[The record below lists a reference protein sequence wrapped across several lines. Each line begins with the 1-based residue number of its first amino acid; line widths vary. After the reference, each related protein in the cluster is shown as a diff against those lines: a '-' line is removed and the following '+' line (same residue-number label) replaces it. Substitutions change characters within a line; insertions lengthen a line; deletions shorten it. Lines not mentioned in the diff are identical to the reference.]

1 MEELTLGEEQAVR
14 EEPGVKVLFVD
25 DDRLILLTTPAILR
39 EHGYSVTA
47 VGSVNEALGLIASTQ
62 FDVLISDLNI
72 GSAGDG
78 FTVVSAMRRT
88 QPQCVTLIMTG
99 YPGFDSALEAIRA
112 QVDDYLIKPTPIPTL
127 IDVIEAKL
135 RCPSLNPEAATKR
148 ISQVLRECTFEITQR
163 TLSAMKSDPALGALP
178 LSDEQRI
185 EFVPRMLEDLATT
198 LEISEHG
205 QEPPEIVHSAKMRG
219 FKQYRLGYTIPLV
232 AAHIRFLEQAI
243 YEVLHEHMRSLNLSY
258 FMFELKRLNASLGIQ
273 LEHTQ
278 LAFLSVA
285 ERIEGQAHPVHP

>member
-1 MEELTLGEEQAVR
+1 MEELNLGEEQAVR

-25 DDRLILLTTPAILR
+25 DDRLIRLTTPAILR
-39 EHGYSVTA
+39 EHGYSVTD
-47 VGSVNEALGLIASTQ
+47 VGTVNEALALIASAQ

-112 QVDDYLIKPTPIPTL
+112 QVDDYLIKPTPVPTL
-127 IDVIEAKL
+127 INVIEEKL
-135 RCPSLNPEAATKR
+135 RCPSLDPEAATKR
-148 ISQVLRECTFEITQR
+148 ISQVLCECTFEITQR
-163 TLSAMKSDPALGALP
+163 ALAAMKSDPALSALP
-178 LSDEQRI
+178 LTDEQRI
-185 EFVPRMLEDLATT
+185 EFVPRMLQDLATM
-198 LEISEHG
+198 LEISERG
-205 QEPPEIVHSAKMRG
+205 QQPPELVHSAKMRG
-219 FKQYRLGYTIPLV
+219 FKQYRQGYAVPLL
-232 AAHIRFLEQAI
+232 AAQMRFLEQAI

-258 FMFELKRLNASLGIQ
+258 FMFDLKRLTSSLGIQ

-278 LAFLSVA
+278 VAFLSVA
-285 ERIEGQAHPVHP
+285 ERIEAHAHPVHS